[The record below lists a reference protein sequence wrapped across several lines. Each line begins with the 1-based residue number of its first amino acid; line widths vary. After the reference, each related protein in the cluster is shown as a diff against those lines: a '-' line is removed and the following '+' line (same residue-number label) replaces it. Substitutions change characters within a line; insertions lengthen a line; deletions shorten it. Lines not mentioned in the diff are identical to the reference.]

1 MTIERATHR
10 SGPKAEGPR
19 PVLELAKAQAAV
31 EELEASGFNAD
42 QITLTTVGG
51 HTEPDGRFVP
61 GGISVVVMA
70 TYGRTRPSESSRRR
84 LPNARTG

>member
-1 MTIERATHR
+1 MTIERQHIQATQGEKVR
-10 SGPKAEGPR
+10 AQFS
-19 PVLELAKAQAAV
+19 ELAKAQAAV

-70 TYGRTRPSESSRRR
+70 DERADDAERILS
-84 LPNARTG
+84 AAVA